1 MTVEQLIAVLQ
12 KMPQDKTVRIGM
24 CDPSN
29 GSVIHNI
36 DEVRQENGCVDLW
49 WIY

>member
-12 KMPQDKTVRIGM
+12 KMPQESIVKIEMIHPDWYQVHAIQKVYVSEDKTIR
-24 CDPSN
+24 
-29 GSVIHNI
+29 
-36 DEVRQENGCVDLW
+36 LA

>member
-12 KMPQDKTVRIGM
+12 KIPQEKTVRIAM
-24 CDPSN
+24 CSPHF
-29 GSVIHNI
+29 GTEIHNI

-49 WIY
+49 